1 MAPLVRGINS
11 ILTRVLGRVHS
22 HVLGRVH
29 GRVHGRVL
37 GRVHDLN
44 DSPRCVYQL
53 GVCVGAA
60 MRCVREAPRNLR

>member
-22 HVLGRVH
+22 HVL